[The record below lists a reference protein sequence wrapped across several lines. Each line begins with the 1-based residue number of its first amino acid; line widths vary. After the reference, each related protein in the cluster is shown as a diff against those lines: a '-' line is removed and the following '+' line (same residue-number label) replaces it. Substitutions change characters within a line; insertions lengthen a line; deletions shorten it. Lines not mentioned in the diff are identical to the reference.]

1 LWFIETTSP
10 DEEVGSGQ
18 IYRMTIRDPIS
29 FTSTFVQSSL
39 AGITTGQLGEI
50 LFAELNRPRI
60 GRIFPPIDQTPPQIE
75 EIPISPETVQPR
87 GVASLDD
94 AIWFT
99 SFSTGQIGRIPLN
112 SIETI
117 TYFDIKTPRGRPSA
131 MTIGPDSKSLYFII
145 EAPNEE
151 SSSYSIGRI
160 DLNGDITE
168 FPIPDAASRPKA
180 ITAGPDG
187 NIWFT
192 DPALNSIW
200 RLTPEGSFASFTIST
215 EGSEPT
221 GIVAG
226 PDGKLYFTEFKTSRI
241 GVITITTDGVII
253 NEIPTPSQDS
263 GPSGITVGSDG
274 NIWFI
279 ETNALR
285 IGRLVW
291 RM

>member
-1 LWFIETTSP
+1 
-10 DEEVGSGQ
+10 
-18 IYRMTIRDPIS
+18 
-29 FTSTFVQSSL
+29 
-39 AGITTGQLGEI
+39 
-50 LFAELNRPRI
+50 
-60 GRIFPPIDQTPPQIE
+60 
-75 EIPISPETVQPR
+75 
-87 GVASLDD
+87 VASLDD

-99 SFSTGQIGRIPLN
+99 SFSTGQIGRIPSN
-112 SIETI
+112 TYEPI
-117 TYFDIKTPRGRPSA
+117 TYFDIETPCSHPSA
-131 MTIGPDSKSLYFII
+131 MTVGPDGKSLYFII
-145 EAPNEE
+145 EVSKEE
-151 SSSYSIGRI
+151 SSTSSIGRI
-160 DLNGDITE
+160 ALDGHITE

-180 ITAGPDG
+180 ITTGPDG